1 MSGNLLTWHGDQT
14 GEKIILAKSGDVWSP
29 HGQASVTVRLS
40 VGRDVTTCDEMWWD
54 VTRCDE
60 MWRDVMRCDEMW
72 WDVMRCDEMWWD
84 VMRCD
89 GMRWDTVEI
98 VETLE
103 TVETMVSLEK
113 HAEHSTYIFTRE
125 TSKLNHHFLFVFWL
139 VFLFLIDLSQTKF
152 LESLPSQQEITE
164 IIIISI

>member
-1 MSGNLLTWHGDQT
+1 MEVSGNQLTWHGDQT

-40 VGRDVTTCDEMWWD
+40 VGRDVT
-54 VTRCDE
+54 
-60 MWRDVMRCDEMW
+60 RCDEMW
-72 WDVMRCDEMWWD
+72 WDV
-84 VMRCD
+84 
-89 GMRWDTVEI
+89 MRWDTVEI

-164 IIIISI
+164 FIIISI